1 MSCGIYKIINQ
12 INNKVYIGKAGN
24 IERRWY
30 EHRSDAKNPNKT
42 YHLYQA
48 MRKYGLDNFIFEII
62 EECPPD
68 NDILS
73 EREKYWIN
81 YYDSY
86 NNGYNETLGG
96 EGKLLYDIQEIKQ
109 LWDDGFCNKEICL
122 QLGCSEHTV
131 YDALRNYENY
141 TSEESHIR
149 GNQME
154 SRREQ
159 LREEALKR
167 FGTGPVYQYSLDGNY
182 IQEFDS
188 MASAANALGKTMDHS
203 IYKAL
208 NYKDRSNMAYGFL
221 WSKEKVDKIPPYKL
235 SNGKQVRNINTGKI
249 FLSIRQAAEW
259 AGIDKEGIRRALNGT
274 RKSAGKMKETNE
286 PLYWEKLE

>member
-1 MSCGIYKIINQ
+1 MSCGIYKITNQ
-12 INNKVYIGKAGN
+12 INGKVYIGKAGN

-96 EGKLLYDIQEIKQ
+96 EGKLLYNPQEIYS
-109 LWDDGFCNKEICL
+109 LWDKGLSVLEITE
-122 QLGCSEHTV
+122 QLHCEKQVV
-131 YDALRNYENY
+131 YDNLQNYSAY
-141 TSEESHIR
+141 STEESIR
-149 GNQME
+149 RAAPHR
-154 SRREQ
+154 SQ
-159 LREEALKR
+159 LISQAASKR
-167 FGTGPVYQYSLDGNY
+167 LSYPVYQYDLEGNFIAEY
-182 IQEFDS
+182 STISE
-188 MASAANALGKTMDHS
+188 AAKTFGYDRDHS
-203 IYKAL
+203 INKVINDSTRTL
-208 NYKDRSNMAYGFL
+208 AYGYQ
-221 WSKEKVDKIPPYKL
+221 WSKEKVAKMPIYKSQNKIA
-235 SNGKQVRNINTGKI
+235 VRNINTGKV
-249 FLSIRQAAEW
+249 FSSIRSAAEW

>member
-1 MSCGIYKIINQ
+1 
-12 INNKVYIGKAGN
+12 
-24 IERRWY
+24 
-30 EHRSDAKNPNKT
+30 
-42 YHLYQA
+42 
-48 MRKYGLDNFIFEII
+48 
-62 EECPPD
+62 
-68 NDILS
+68 
-73 EREKYWIN
+73 
-81 YYDSY
+81 
-86 NNGYNETLGG
+86 
-96 EGKLLYDIQEIKQ
+96 
-109 LWDDGFCNKEICL
+109 
-122 QLGCSEHTV
+122 
-131 YDALRNYENY
+131 
-141 TSEESHIR
+141 
-149 GNQME
+149 ME